1 MVKKKLLKS
10 IFFSVGA
17 NFSTLLVS
25 LLLLIM
31 LPKLAG
37 VQGFGYWQLY
47 LLFTTYTALLHFGWV
62 DGVYLKYGGKEY
74 SNLDKKLLSNQFIIL
89 TIMLFIIV
97 CLVSLFLFKSNFILN
112 KKIIL
117 ISVFFSAL
125 FVIPRGFLIMIL
137 QATDRIKDYSKLT
150 IYSSIMFTSLL
161 VTLFLFKV
169 TEFYMFIFVDL
180 FVKFLSLLI
189 TMYVCKDLFLNI
201 NFSYKENKKLKN
213 EILDNIKSGINI
225 AIAYV
230 AGVLIIGIVR
240 QGIEVKAGIIEFS
253 NLSLSLNF
261 VNVILIFLNALAV
274 VFFPIIKKSDALQ
287 KKRYYLNLNKTISIL
302 FYFIFLL
309 YYPLLLIIDH
319 YFPEFKKISAIFFI
333 IFPIILLEGKNS
345 ILNIVYLKSL
355 RKEKIFLFINII
367 LVILSAVL
375 TYTIIIKLGFYNYA
389 SLIIVFI
396 LALKYMLMT
405 LVIAKEMSINISH
418 SLFEDMFLV
427 VIFIIINNQMNF
439 GLSFVVMVSISLCNL
454 ILYIANKKKF
464 KGDNL

>member
-1 MVKKKLLKS
+1 MLKS

-25 LLLLIM
+25 SLLLIM

-74 SNLDKKLLSNQFIIL
+74 SNLDKKLLSNQFILL

-97 CLVSLFLFKSNFILN
+97 CLVSLFLFESNFILN

-125 FVIPRGFLIMIL
+125 FVIPRGFLNMIL

-150 IYSSIMFTSLL
+150 IYSSIMFISLL

-169 TEFYMFIFVDL
+169 TEFYIFIFVDL

-213 EILDNIKSGINI
+213 EIFDNIKSGINI

-240 QGIEVKAGIIEFS
+240 QGVEVKAGIIEFS

-274 VFFPIIKKSDALQ
+274 VFFPIIKKSNAFQ
-287 KKRYYLNLNKTISIL
+287 KKKYYLNLNKTISIL
-302 FYFIFLL
+302 FYFVFLL
-309 YYPLLLIIDH
+309 YYPLLLIIDY
-319 YFPEFKKISAIFFI
+319 YFPEFKKISAIFFM

-355 RKEKIFLFINII
+355 RKEKIFLLINIL
-367 LVILSAVL
+367 LVLLSAFL

-396 LALKYMLMT
+396 LALKYTLMT
-405 LVIAKEMSINISH
+405 LVIAKEMSINISN

-427 VIFIIINNQMNF
+427 VVFIIINNQINF

-454 ILYIANKKKF
+454 ILYILKKKKF